1 MTKTRGSVPA
11 IILSDPAADATK
23 RKQAD
28 SQSLQDTSTTQ
39 RICAMP
45 NTEEPNNNAV
55 VAGAAVVGGTA
66 GVVLAGPVI
75 GLAAAGGAAYAATR
89 SDGVGDAA
97 KATGTAALAVG
108 DKAREFNAEHDVT
121 NKAARAAQVSSCIQY
136 IRLPT

>member
-1 MTKTRGSVPA
+1 
-11 IILSDPAADATK
+11 
-23 RKQAD
+23 
-28 SQSLQDTSTTQ
+28 
-39 RICAMP
+39 MP

-121 NKAARAAQVSSCIQY
+121 NKAA
-136 IRLPT
+136 